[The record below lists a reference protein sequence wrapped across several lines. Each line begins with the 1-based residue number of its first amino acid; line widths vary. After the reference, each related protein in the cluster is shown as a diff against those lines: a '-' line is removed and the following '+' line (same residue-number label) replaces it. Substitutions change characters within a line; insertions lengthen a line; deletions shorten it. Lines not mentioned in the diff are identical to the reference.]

1 MAMKAM
7 KAIKAKKSGKSLGK
21 GMKKKA
27 KRVSKVS
34 YEESVAKSSV
44 FRGTKRTTGGGLT
57 KSGLVKNK
65 VGKVVSKK
73 KHEFGK
79 KIYNK
84 GIKRWIEAVMKA
96 RKALNLKG
104 YVSVGGSSAPGKAL
118 LTKARALYKK

>member
-7 KAIKAKKSGKSLGK
+7 KAKKAKKSGKSLGK

-27 KRVSKVS
+27 KRVSKVARGKR
-34 YEESVAKSSV
+34 AKSSV
-44 FRGTKRTTGGGLT
+44 FRGTKEKTGGGLT